1 MLGLFMKK
9 FLISLW
15 VVLFLPSCFATF
27 TDLQNGLDRY
37 QGLSLNSLIDRI
49 GFPTAQQNIAG
60 RKLYIWNTS
69 QTVTMSMPSTA
80 NTSGNV
86 SSGTSS
92 GTYSGSTTIW
102 TPTTYNY
109 NCRITI
115 EVDDQDKIIS
125 NYWEGNRGG
134 CERYSKAL
142 K

>member
-1 MLGLFMKK
+1 MLNWFVKK
-9 FLISLW
+9 IILLLSTILI
-15 VVLFLPSCFATF
+15 LPSCSATF

-49 GFPTAQQNIAG
+49 GFPTTQQNIAG
-60 RKLYIWNTS
+60 RKLYIWDTS
-69 QTVTMSMPSTA
+69 NTVTMSMPTTSS
-80 NTSGNV
+80 TSGTV

-92 GTYSGSTTIW
+92 GTYSGSSTIW
-102 TPTTYNY
+102 VPTTYNF

-115 EVDDQDKIIS
+115 EVDNQDNIIS